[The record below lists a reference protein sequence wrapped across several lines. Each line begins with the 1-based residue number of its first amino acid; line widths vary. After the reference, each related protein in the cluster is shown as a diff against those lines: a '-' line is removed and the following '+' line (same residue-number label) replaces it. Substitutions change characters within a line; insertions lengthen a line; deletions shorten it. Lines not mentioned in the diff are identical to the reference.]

1 MKSKNLKIPIVLII
15 SDQMLFYLFSFDVQM
30 LSKVPILLLKML
42 NMEGIDCENV
52 IFCLDGTGLYRN
64 VYQNQLIL
72 TFYPLKKNFSIF
84 VIYLDKKTSFS
95 TTKSYRLH

>member
-15 SDQMLFYLFSFDVQM
+15 SGQMLFYLFSFDEQM

-42 NMEGIDCENV
+42 NIEDIDSENV

-64 VYQNQLIL
+64 VYQNQFIL
-72 TFYPLKKNFSIF
+72 TFLSFEKK
-84 VIYLDKKTSFS
+84 
-95 TTKSYRLH
+95 LHHWTF